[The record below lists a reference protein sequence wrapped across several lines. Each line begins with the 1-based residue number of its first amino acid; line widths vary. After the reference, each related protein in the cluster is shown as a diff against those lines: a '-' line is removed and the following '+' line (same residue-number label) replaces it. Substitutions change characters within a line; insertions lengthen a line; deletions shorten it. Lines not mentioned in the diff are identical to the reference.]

1 MTVLLRNAQLTAS
14 RVAAASGSVAA
25 VSTSVRVAAT
35 AAVASSTPA
44 RCVQQRSL
52 STRTAARN
60 VRVAAAVP
68 KSALFGQVRTY
79 AAEAGGKFVRDKPH
93 MNIGTIGHVDH
104 GKTTLTAA
112 ITKVLSEAS
121 GKGKFVDYASI
132 DKAPEEKARGITI
145 STAHVE
151 YETAN
156 RHYAHVDCPGHAD
169 YIRNMITGAAQMDGA
184 IIVVSATDGQMPQTR
199 EHLLLAKQVGIKK
212 LVIFV
217 NKVDQVDDEEML
229 ELVDMEM
236 RELLGTYGF
245 DGEQTPIIHG
255 SALAALEGKTPEI
268 GKEAIL
274 KLMENVDAWLEMPP
288 RDLDKPFL
296 MPVEDV
302 FSISGRGT
310 VVTGRVER
318 GTITKGSEIEILG
331 LGSSFKTT
339 LTGIEMFHKEL
350 DRGEA
355 GDNMG
360 ALLRGIKREQV
371 KRGQVLIFP
380 GSIKP
385 IKKFQAQIYVLT
397 KEEGGRYTPFTNN
410 YRPQLF
416 IRTSDVTVSLTHLP
430 GTPDA
435 DEKMVMPGD
444 NIELVGELV
453 HDVALEE
460 GSRFTLRE
468 GGKTVGTGIVT
479 KLM

>member
-1 MTVLLRNAQLTAS
+1 MLATRQALRLTANKP
-14 RVAAASGSVAA
+14 VASSVAA
-25 VSTSVRVAAT
+25 SARAFSAVARPAPVAR
-35 AAVASSTPA
+35 AAVRFAVP
-44 RCVQQRSL
+44 R
-52 STRTAARN
+52 
-60 VRVAAAVP
+60 AAV
-68 KSALFGQVRTY
+68 FGRAAGPVRSY
-79 AAEAGGKFVRDKPH
+79 AAEAGGKFERKKPH

-112 ITKVLSEAS
+112 ITKVLAEAAGS
-121 GKGKFVDYASI
+121 GKVLAYDAI

-145 STAHVE
+145 ATAHVE

-169 YIRNMITGAAQMDGA
+169 YIKNMITGAAQMDGG
-184 IIVVSATDGQMPQTR
+184 IIVVSASDGQMPQTR

-212 LVIFV
+212 LVVYI

-229 ELVDMEM
+229 ELVEMEM
-236 RELLGTYGF
+236 RDLLSTYGF
-245 DGEQTPIIHG
+245 DGEATPIVKG
-255 SALAALEGKTPEI
+255 SALAALEDRDETI
-268 GKEAIL
+268 GKKSVLE
-274 KLMENVDAWLEMPP
+274 LMESVDAWLDQPP
-288 RDLDKPFL
+288 RDLEKPFL

-302 FSISGRGT
+302 FSIQGRGT

-318 GTITKGSEIEILG
+318 GTITKGAEIEIVG
-331 LGSSFKTT
+331 MGASFKTT

-360 ALLRGIKREQV
+360 ALLRGVKREQI
-371 KRGQVLIFP
+371 KRGMVITAP
-380 GSIKP
+380 GAVKP
-385 IKKFQAQIYVLT
+385 AQKFAASCYILT
-397 KEEGGRYTPFTNN
+397 KEEGGRYTPFMNN

-416 IRTSDVTVSLTHLP
+416 IRTSDVTVGLTFP
-430 GTPDA
+430 EGTENP

-444 NIELVGELV
+444 QVIGQLV
-453 HDVALEE
+453 HPIALET

-479 KLM
+479 KLMD

>member
-1 MTVLLRNAQLTAS
+1 MSLLRSQAPKSLARNL
-14 RVAAASGSVAA
+14 
-25 VSTSVRVAAT
+25 STSALA
-35 AAVASSTPA
+35 
-44 RCVQQRSL
+44 QRSL
-52 STRTAARN
+52 SS
-60 VRVAAAVP
+60 VAAAPAVARSSLSQP
-68 KSALFGQVRTY
+68 SSAKSSNLRNLSRSKLAALPCLPLGLQARTY
-79 AAEAGGKFVRDKPH
+79 AAEAGGKFQRTKPH

-112 ITKVLSEAS
+112 ITKVLAEN
-121 GKGKFVDYASI
+121 GTGKFVDYSSI

-151 YETAN
+151 YETNN

-199 EHLLLAKQVGIKK
+199 EHLLLAKQVGIKR
-212 LVIFV
+212 LVVFI
-217 NKVDQVDDEEML
+217 NKVDQVDDKEML

-236 RELLGTYGF
+236 RDLLSTYGF
-245 DGEQTPIIHG
+245 DGEETPIVTG
-255 SALAALEGKTPEI
+255 SALAALEGRDPEI
-268 GKEAIL
+268 GAEAIK
-274 KLMENVDAWLEMPP
+274 KLMEETDRWLELPP
-288 RDLDKPFL
+288 RDLEKPFL

-371 KRGQVLIFP
+371 KRGQVLILP
-380 GSIKP
+380 GSVKP
-385 IKKFQAQIYVLT
+385 VKKFSAQCYILT
-397 KEEGGRYTPFTNN
+397 KEEGGRYTPFMNN

-416 IRTSDVTVSLTHLP
+416 IRTSDVTVSLTHP
-430 GTPDA
+430 EGTEDA

-444 NIELVGELV
+444 NVELIGELV
-453 HDVALEE
+453 HDIALEE

-479 KLM
+479 KIMG